1 MMVPWPHSQMFLV
14 IAYRSPWAKMARLQ
28 SSLLLRRDHGNASK
42 ADPDAAAPYP
52 EFRQLLLSA
61 DTTIQT
67 QQEKK
72 KRKSHSQRIKKV
84 SRLNHTATTNSRPVG
99 ANDG

>member
-1 MMVPWPHSQMFLV
+1 
-14 IAYRSPWAKMARLQ
+14 MARLQ

-72 KRKSHSQRIKKV
+72 KRKSHSQRKKKLAD
-84 SRLNHTATTNSRPVG
+84 STRPQQQTFG

>member
-67 QQEKK
+67 QQEK
-72 KRKSHSQRIKKV
+72 RKE
-84 SRLNHTATTNSRPVG
+84 NHIHKE
-99 ANDG
+99 